1 MFVGEKQLYKKVKKV
16 ELSKILPNFV
26 GPPGFDHVIVDEY
39 KNILNFCSSRY
50 NLVLNEKIFK
60 PIEAHFN
67 DNNIKFTRSVNII
80 NNSKF
85 YVDYII
91 GDRKDVGTVNG
102 IFPKISIWNSYDG
115 GSTMRHEMG
124 YHRLICSNGL
134 TRPEGEVMRTSF
146 KHAVSSNVEDLSLEN
161 YDKVIHLIQEVQDF
175 IDNSDNDMNLF
186 DKMSQQKVTKANI
199 QSIGKKVK
207 LSKKIIQT
215 AKERFDLEVGS
226 ELEYINEFGETV
238 KNKGCERNLFTL
250 YNALNYG
257 IYNTNL
263 KELPEKKVEKDKVL
277 MKHIVSML

>member
-50 NLVLNEKIFK
+50 NLVLNENIFK

-226 ELEYINEFGETV
+226 ELEYVNEFGETV